1 MDGADSCAVLFFAI
15 RAAIDEGD
23 RVIRIASGSAV
34 LVGIVNLL
42 LIPLLGAGITHLAPR
57 AGHPM
62 LIAFGIILLT
72 CTAWLFRPPLG
83 AALQIGLGGV
93 IAAIVLVPRNGHFV
107 WPRQPFEIALELLL
121 LVPLAASILAAVV
134 GAKRRARPRRAEPPL
149 ER

>member
-15 RAAIDEGD
+15 RTAIDEGD

-34 LVGIVNLL
+34 PVGIVNLL

-72 CTAWLFRPPLG
+72 CGAWLFRPLLRG
-83 AALQIGLGGV
+83 ALQIAVGGV
-93 IAAIVLVPRNGHFV
+93 IASVVLLPRHGHFV
-107 WPRQPFEIALELLL
+107 CPRQPFAVALQLLL
-121 LVPLAASILAAVV
+121 L
-134 GAKRRARPRRAEPPL
+134 
-149 ER
+149 